1 MLHRREVGAR
11 TQSGTGGWAEKGNSE
26 VLVDVSGAWCRVLGR
41 DVASGL
47 GESWI
52 SVQG

>member
-11 TQSGTGGWAEKGNSE
+11 TQSGTGGWAEK
-26 VLVDVSGAWCRVLGR
+26 VLVDVSGACCRVLGR